1 MKALNGL
8 SLKKTLKI
16 LSSLC
21 LSLSPLVS
29 YIPSLSSLS
38 SDDDDDDDDGAAI
51 LHQVS

>member
-29 YIPSLSSLS
+29 YIPSLSSLIIS
-38 SDDDDDDDDGAAI
+38 SDDDDDDDAI